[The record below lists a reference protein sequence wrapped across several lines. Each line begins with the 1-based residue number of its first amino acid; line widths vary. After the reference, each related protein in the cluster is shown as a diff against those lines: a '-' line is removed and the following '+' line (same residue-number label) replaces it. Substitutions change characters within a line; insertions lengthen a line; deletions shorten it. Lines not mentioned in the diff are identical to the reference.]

1 MISESKGWHIESLLE
16 NNKAKNPK
24 QNASSFINCP
34 IRIEARRLQIVFKGV
49 PDVRPVENAKALD
62 AGLSNALTEMKLEG
76 SETGLETSYLV
87 AGHVEGLG
95 MQRDPEP
102 VASHTQ
108 LPERPPTA
116 DLAVLA

>member
-1 MISESKGWHIESLLE
+1 MGWRLG
-16 NNKAKNPK
+16 
-24 QNASSFINCP
+24 SSFAAAAVAQWDESAGIL
-34 IRIEARRLQIVFKGV
+34 RRLLG
-49 PDVRPVENAKALD
+49 PVVGAERCTAMLALR
-62 AGLSNALTEMKLEG
+62 GLEG